1 MLFHLFF
8 EFKDV
13 WSPLNVFRY
22 PSFRVLVAFLTSI
35 CITYF
40 LYPWFIRRLQER
52 QIGQVIRE
60 ELDESHQIKQDTP
73 TMGGILIILAVL
85 ISALL
90 WCDLTNVLVW
100 GVGGITLSFAV
111 IGFIDDTM
119 KLGARGS
126 AGLSEKGKLLGQ
138 FGVAVLA
145 LSLLFF
151 VVDHPYSTQLYFPF
165 VSVERFSVELP
176 VWLYIVFAAFVIVGA
191 SNAVNFTDGLDGLAI
206 GPVVV
211 ASATFGILAYL
222 AATVL
227 TLPVIVDGA
236 RALADLDF
244 AQYLKIPSVQGAQE
258 LSVFAGAMVGAGVG
272 FLWYNTFPAQVFMGD
287 VGSLGLG
294 GALGAFAV
302 LTKNE
307 LLSAIILGIPVLE
320 AVSVIIQRYY
330 FKATGKRVFLMAP
343 IHHHFERLN
352 WAESQ
357 IVVRFWILSIMLS
370 LLALASLKLR

>member
-8 EFKDV
+8 ELKDT
-13 WSPLNVFRY
+13 WTPFNVFRY
-22 PSFRVLVAFLTSI
+22 PSFRVMVAFLTSVS
-35 CITYF
+35 ITYF
-40 LYPWFIRRLQER
+40 LYPWFIRQLQDR

-60 ELDESHQIKQDTP
+60 ELDENHQNKRDTP

-85 ISALL
+85 ISAFL

-100 GVGGITLSFAV
+100 GVAGITLSFAA
-111 IGFIDDTM
+111 IGFLDDTL
-119 KLGARGS
+119 KLGQRGS

-138 FGVAVLA
+138 FTVAAVG

-151 VVDHPYSTQLYFPF
+151 VVDHPYSTELFFPF
-165 VSVERFSVELP
+165 VSVDRFSVELP
-176 VWLYIVFAAFVIVGA
+176 VWLYIVFASFVIVGA

-211 ASATFGILAYL
+211 ASATFGVLAYL
-222 AATVL
+222 AATLL
-227 TLPVIVDGA
+227 TLPVMVDGVQ
-236 RALADLDF
+236 ALAELDF
-244 AQYLKIPSVQGAQE
+244 AAYLKIPFVEGAQE
-258 LSVFAGAMVGAGVG
+258 LSVFAAAMVGAGVG

-307 LLSAIILGIPVLE
+307 ILSAIILGIPVLE

-330 FKATGKRVFLMAP
+330 FKMTGKRVFLMAP